1 MNNGKDSRPL
11 STIAL
16 RIDCPIWVVDWCD
29 VDFPIG
35 LGRSRGRSPVAE
47 MGLVGWS
54 QSIKFC
60 KLFSSLATSQSHSH
74 EPSHR

>member
-1 MNNGKDSRPL
+1 M
-11 STIAL
+11 
-16 RIDCPIWVVDWCD
+16 DWCD